1 MSFFNVTIE
10 GLDSLDKDFEKHK
23 KEIEKQIPIALGVV
37 GAEMLKDLQAIIE
50 GYFYKS
56 YKPIHYKRT
65 GAMKDDSSMNYD
77 PKANELIFTYEPET
91 KRDGLDSWVQDK
103 PVNGNFPLP
112 RNPDDLIIWGQMSH
126 FDGTDHEI
134 PARPFWNYFLEE
146 QGNEKILDNFA
157 RGMLP
162 KYQVFKEQGEI
173 VNLSDAVLTS
183 DGANAAP
190 YNSSIIKDDE
200 DLPY

>member
-23 KEIEKQIPIALGVV
+23 KAIEKQIPVALGIV
-37 GAEMLKDLQAIIE
+37 GAEMVKDLQAIID

-56 YKPIHYKRT
+56 YKPIHYRRT
-65 GAMKDDSSMNYD
+65 GEMKDDSSMNYI
-77 PKANELIFTYEPET
+77 PKGDKLIFTYEPET

-112 RNPDDLIIWGQMSH
+112 RNPDDLIVWGQMSH

-134 PARPFWNYFLEE
+134 PARPFWNLFLEK
-146 QGNEKILDNFA
+146 QGNEKILDHFV

-162 KYQVFKEQGEI
+162 QYHVVKEQGEV
-173 VNLSDAVLTS
+173 VNLSDAELPADSNNV
-183 DGANAAP
+183 AP
-190 YNSSIIKDDE
+190 YDPSTITADE
-200 DLPY
+200 D